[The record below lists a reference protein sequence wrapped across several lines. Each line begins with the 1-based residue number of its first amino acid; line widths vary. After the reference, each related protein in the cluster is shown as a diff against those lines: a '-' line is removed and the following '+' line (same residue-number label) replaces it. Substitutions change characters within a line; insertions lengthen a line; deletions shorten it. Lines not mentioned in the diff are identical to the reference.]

1 MNIKQV
7 LVTSSMLVMA
17 FGWMPT
23 QVMAVG
29 KVVRPIKQELKMEKK
44 EMKEEIK
51 TMRKEWGQAIM
62 NGKIEGIS
70 GSVLT
75 VSKEGKTYTINT
87 DDKTLYTR
95 KFGGKAS
102 LGEFTTGDMVNVRGS
117 FTDQAKTTVLAKY
130 IRDISIQ
137 KRWGSFEG
145 TVKSGSNLSWV
156 VTTKNRGDLNVTL
169 DANTKLTDRK
179 GKTITGAEVVVGN
192 KVVVSGVWNT
202 VGNTLT
208 QVTKL
213 RDISLPVRN

>member
-1 MNIKQV
+1 MKIKQV

-17 FGWMPT
+17 MGWLPT
-23 QVMAVG
+23 TALAKEN
-29 KVVRPIKQELKMEKK
+29 KVKTIKQELRAERK

-51 TMRKEWGQAIM
+51 TMKKEWGQAIM

-75 VSKEGKTYTINT
+75 VSKDGKTYTVNT
-87 DDKTLYTR
+87 DEKTMYTR
-95 KFGGKAS
+95 KFGGKAT
-102 LGEFTTGDMVNVRGS
+102 LGEFSTGDMVNVRGS
-117 FTDQAKTTVLAKY
+117 FTDETKTTVLAKY

-145 TVKSGSNLSWV
+145 TVKSGSGMSWV

-169 DANTKLTDRK
+169 DANTKLTNRL
-179 GKTITGAEVVVGN
+179 GKTITGADVVVGN

-202 VGNTLT
+202 VGNTLS

-213 RDISLPVRN
+213 RDISLPAKN